1 MRFNIN
7 ISKIVLYLVLIGGVS
22 FGWTVCIN
30 TGRLPEF
37 FYLDSNV
44 INIENLMFYTWQ
56 VQVTISLISISLTS
70 LIIGNLETRIYGQSI
85 KSILMIT
92 NKFQMNY
99 IEKIVLVI
107 LLSVINLWSIMYN
120 SLSVLI
126 VIFIFSII
134 GMLDLILDSFNIL
147 FNPNKYESKV
157 KKYINRN
164 IKCMLDSKENDL
176 DEIIKNIR
184 MSNKVLIESGNIIE
198 ADLNNKYLFEILREI
213 TNTSVNVTTIINSIE
228 ETIIVSIKLLSNNN
242 YVEECIAIIN
252 QLLNEKL
259 DSKYK
264 NWILEAGLN
273 ELINKA
279 KENASHETYK
289 KISEYL
295 LYDIFSNINF
305 ENINQSII
313 STALYRYFYWI
324 YNNDTINNF
333 VKRQIVLSFVN
344 QLVPSQ
350 FENFN
355 DDKYK
360 DEYNIRKSTV
370 YKISK
375 MFIENNDKELFGELV
390 KSMYSN
396 NEFSLNLD
404 KPNKNYEII
413 ITISI
418 YLYYIIAKEKACEE
432 KFKEIVKGFVYQ
444 KVKNGT
450 KYDRNIKDLVNQI
463 GIHIWDSY
471 ESIKKEMPMAGWEYM
486 PSGAAKCIIMDSV
499 INEYFLFYSIVNI
512 EYYDYEEYINN
523 KFNLNHCYKV
533 LEYYDNNGMLKNTF
547 IGSFKEYLKIY
558 NNELDYDNIK
568 TKIRIIYDITN
579 KLYAKLVIE
588 QEKSYYNMQIVK
600 DNIKKLKSNIVNN
613 IKKSDKY
620 IYTDFED
627 LYFENINYKKDD
639 ISTAVLAKKV
649 QLLGSQYEDIV
660 ISDIWNGIL
669 NIIGSIGY
677 KFEINYKDDNK
688 IKSLLSFIDN
698 SNLEVN
704 SIVNKGLNSNWFLK
718 YNEKDDDKLS
728 LQKFEEGLNK
738 IKIDNSSNYT
748 LLLKEHDLKVY
759 IKLEGICIKE
769 ISQDEIEKQIK
780 RYKIDENQYQVN
792 ITNDIYTV
800 FTEKQIIEYF
810 KYKFKVIEIKIKVK
824 HNIKENEVIEIR
836 FNK

>member
-1 MRFNIN
+1 MFNIN
-7 ISKIVLYLVLIGGVS
+7 IKKIVLYLGLIGVVA
-22 FGWTVCIN
+22 FGWALCVN
-30 TGRLPEF
+30 TGRLPSL

-134 GMLDLILDSFNIL
+134 GMLDLILDSFNII

-157 KKYINRN
+157 KKYINKN
-164 IKCMLDSKENDL
+164 IKCMLESKENDL

-184 MSNKVLIESGNIIE
+184 ISNKVLIESGNIIE
-198 ADLNNKYLFEILREI
+198 ADLNNKYLFEILIEI
-213 TNTSVNVTTIINSIE
+213 TNKDAKVTTIINSIE

-242 YVEECIAIIN
+242 YIEESTAIIN

-259 DSKYK
+259 DNKYK

-289 KISEYL
+289 RISEYL
-295 LYDIFSNINF
+295 LYDIFSNIDF
-305 ENINQSII
+305 KNINQSII

-333 VKRQIVLSFVN
+333 VKRQVVLNFVN

-350 FENFN
+350 FENLN

-360 DEYNIRKSTV
+360 EEYDIRKSTV

-390 KSMYSN
+390 KSIYRN
-396 NEFSLNLD
+396 NAFSLNLD
-404 KPNKNYEII
+404 KPNKNYEIV

-418 YLYYIIAKEKACEE
+418 YLYYIIAKEEACEE
-432 KFKEIVKGFVYQ
+432 KFKEIVKEFVYQ
-444 KVKNGT
+444 KVENGL
-450 KYDRNIKDLVNQI
+450 KYDCNIKELVNQI
-463 GIHIWDSY
+463 GVHIWDSY
-471 ESIKKEMPMAGWEYM
+471 EVIKKEMPMAGWEYM
-486 PSGAAKCIIMDSV
+486 PSGAAKCMIMGSV
-499 INEYFLFYSIVNI
+499 INEYFLFYSIVNV
-512 EYYDYEEYINN
+512 EYYDYEEYINK
-523 KFNLNHCYKV
+523 KFNLNDCYRI
-533 LEYYDNNGMLKNTF
+533 LEYYDKKGILKDTF
-547 IGSFKEYLKIY
+547 ITSLKVYLKIY
-558 NNELDYDNIK
+558 NKELEYNTLEVNIK
-568 TKIRIIYDITN
+568 NIYNITSN
-579 KLYAKLVIE
+579 LYAELVIE

-600 DNIKKLKSNIVNN
+600 DNIEKLKSNIANN

-620 IYTDFED
+620 IYTDLED
-627 LYFENINYKKDD
+627 SYFENINYKNDD
-639 ISTAVLAKKV
+639 ISTAVLAEKV
-649 QLLGSQYEDIV
+649 QLLGSQYDDIV
-660 ISDIWNGIL
+660 TSEIWEEIL
-669 NIIGSIGY
+669 NIIGSRGY

-698 SNLEVN
+698 RNLEVN
-704 SIVNKGLNSNWFLK
+704 SIVNKSLNSNWFLK
-718 YNEKDDDKLS
+718 YNEKDDDKLL

-769 ISQDEIEKQIK
+769 ISQDQIEKQIK

-792 ITNDIYTV
+792 IINDIYTV

-810 KYKFKVIEIKIKVK
+810 KYKFKVIEVKIKVK